1 MRASSPPGPSGGRT
15 RSNPT
20 TSAKGRRR
28 DAAGSPI
35 RSRVR
40 GAVPSWPARRRFS
53 QSPMSSSPWRGEAPT
68 RPCPR
73 VLPAGQSDPAGTYI
87 GAGPGAY
94 ASKAKFRAAPAINLG
109 EPSTPAGSTRR
120 GPLGRRAAIPDGPL
134 GGAGPRPGLG
144 ASRPQWPIGLVRC
157 RGAGTTG
164 ASERRPRRDRKVPRP
179 AISPGP
185 PRQSPDGRRGWVSRH
200 PHGAGVI
207 LTSFPYCTVT
217 LGDGA
222 VAFVDLAIL
231 LERPVSRDGS
241 SRLDS

>member
-1 MRASSPPGPSGGRT
+1 MASSPPVLPK
-15 RSNPT
+15 PHVEL
-20 TSAKGRRR
+20 
-28 DAAGSPI
+28 PL
-35 RSRVR
+35 
-40 GAVPSWPARRRFS
+40 ARRGTHS
-53 QSPMSSSPWRGEAPT
+53 T
-68 RPCPR
+68 
-73 VLPAGQSDPAGTYI
+73 VPAGT
-87 GAGPGAY
+87 AGRPERPRWY
-94 ASKAKFRAAPAINLG
+94 VHRRRTRCLCQQSKVSGCTSDQPWRTFDT
-109 EPSTPAGSTRR
+109 SGSTRR